1 MLHAR
6 TQGTADAD
14 KGGVWWRWGVPEGI
28 LKFGTKDLR
37 KYRVHVVVE
46 SRYIENS
53 QLCAIYIAVR
63 LLFDCGVT
71 P

>member
-46 SRYIENS
+46 SRYI
-53 QLCAIYIAVR
+53 QKLAAVR
-63 LLFDCGVT
+63 NIYCCASTF
-71 P
+71 